1 MLKIVNISKSFEDG
15 TAQQKILDR
24 LSFAIEAGKS
34 VSIRG
39 ASGSGKSTLL
49 HLLAALDKPDEG
61 QILLGDVSNSDTNNA
76 SISDTTNN
84 ISNNTTTDIT
94 ALSESQADNY
104 RMSTI
109 GVVLERYNLIDVVS
123 VLDNIYLPARLN
135 AINGRPVDVGY
146 IDTLIETLG
155 VSKHINKLPN
165 QLSGGEQQRVAIARA
180 LAHKPKLLLADEPTG
195 NLDNKNSDIVSR
207 LLIDTCAQLNTTLV
221 LVTHSERVAKLT
233 DQQVFLSEGR
243 IVSEA
248 SSTHFDKNHTVL

>member
-15 TAQQKILDR
+15 TAQQKILDQ
-24 LSFAIEAGKS
+24 LSFVIEAGKS

-39 ASGSGKSTLL
+39 ASVSGKSTLL

-61 QILLGDVSNSDTNNA
+61 QILLGGVLR
-76 SISDTTNN
+76 SDTTNN
-84 ISNNTTTDIT
+84 ITNDITNDIT

-109 GVVLERYNLIDVVS
+109 GIVFQRYNLIDVVS

-146 IDTLIETLG
+146 IDTIIEALG

-207 LLIDTCAQLNTTLV
+207 LLIDTCAQLKTTLV

-243 IVSEA
+243 LVSEA
-248 SSTHFDKNHTVL
+248 S

>member
-15 TAQQKILDR
+15 TAQQKILDQ
-24 LSFAIEAGKS
+24 LSFVIEAGKS

-49 HLLAALDKPDEG
+49 HLLAALDKPNQG
-61 QILLGDVSNSDTNNA
+61 QILLGGVLR
-76 SISDTTNN
+76 SDTTNN
-84 ISNNTTTDIT
+84 ITNDIT
-94 ALSESQADNY
+94 AFSESQADNY
-104 RMSTI
+104 RMSKI
-109 GVVLERYNLIDVVS
+109 GIVFQRYNLIDVVS

-146 IDTLIETLG
+146 INTMIEALG

-207 LLIDTCAQLNTTLV
+207 LLIDTCAQLKTTLV

-243 IVSEA
+243 LVREVS
-248 SSTHFDKNHTVL
+248 

>member
-24 LSFAIEAGKS
+24 LSFVIKAGKS

-61 QILLGDVSNSDTNNA
+61 QILLGGLLR
-76 SISDTTNN
+76 SDTTNN
-84 ISNNTTTDIT
+84 ITNDIT

-109 GVVLERYNLIDVVS
+109 GIVFQRYNLIDVVS

-146 IDTLIETLG
+146 IDTIIEALG

-207 LLIDTCAQLNTTLV
+207 LLIDTCAQLKTTLV

-243 IVSEA
+243 LVSEA
-248 SSTHFDKNHTVL
+248 S

>member
-24 LSFAIEAGKS
+24 LSFVIEAGKS

-61 QILLGDVSNSDTNNA
+61 QILLGGA
-76 SISDTTNN
+76 LRSDTTNN
-84 ISNNTTTDIT
+84 ITNDIT

-109 GVVLERYNLIDVVS
+109 GIVFQRYNLIDVVS

-135 AINGRPVDVGY
+135 AINGRPVDIGY
-146 IDTLIETLG
+146 IDTIIEALG

-207 LLIDTCAQLNTTLV
+207 LLIDTCAQLKTTLV

-243 IVSEA
+243 LVSEA
-248 SSTHFDKNHTVL
+248 S

>member
-61 QILLGDVSNSDTNNA
+61 QILLGGVLS
-76 SISDTTNN
+76 SDTTNN
-84 ISNNTTTDIT
+84 ITNDIT

-109 GVVLERYNLIDVVS
+109 GIVFQRYNLIDVVS

-146 IDTLIETLG
+146 IDTIIDALG

-207 LLIDTCAQLNTTLV
+207 LLIDTCAQLKTTLV

-243 IVSEA
+243 LVSEA
-248 SSTHFDKNHTVL
+248 S

>member
-15 TAQQKILDR
+15 TAQKKILDR
-24 LSFAIEAGKS
+24 LSFVIEAGKS

-61 QILLGDVSNSDTNNA
+61 QILLGGVLR
-76 SISDTTNN
+76 SDTTNN
-84 ISNNTTTDIT
+84 ITNDIT

-109 GVVLERYNLIDVVS
+109 GIVFQRYNLIDVVS

-146 IDTLIETLG
+146 IDTIIEALG

-207 LLIDTCAQLNTTLV
+207 LLIDTCAQLKTTLV

-243 IVSEA
+243 LVSEA
-248 SSTHFDKNHTVL
+248 S

>member
-24 LSFAIEAGKS
+24 LSFVIEAGKS

-61 QILLGDVSNSDTNNA
+61 QILLGGVLRSDT
-76 SISDTTNN
+76 INN
-84 ISNNTTTDIT
+84 ITNDIT

-109 GVVLERYNLIDVVS
+109 GIVFQRYNLIDVVS

-135 AINGRPVDVGY
+135 AVNGRPVDVGY
-146 IDTLIETLG
+146 IDTIIEALG

-207 LLIDTCAQLNTTLV
+207 LLIDTCAQLKTTLV

-243 IVSEA
+243 LVSEA
-248 SSTHFDKNHTVL
+248 S

>member
-15 TAQQKILDR
+15 TAQQKILDQ
-24 LSFAIEAGKS
+24 LSFVIEAGKS

-61 QILLGDVSNSDTNNA
+61 QILLGGVLR
-76 SISDTTNN
+76 SDTTNN
-84 ISNNTTTDIT
+84 ITNETNDIT

-109 GVVLERYNLIDVVS
+109 GIVFQRYNLIDVVS

-146 IDTLIETLG
+146 IDTIIEALG

-207 LLIDTCAQLNTTLV
+207 LLIDTCAQLKTTLV

-243 IVSEA
+243 LVSEA
-248 SSTHFDKNHTVL
+248 S

>member
-15 TAQQKILDR
+15 AAQQKILDR

-61 QILLGDVSNSDTNNA
+61 QILLGGVLS
-76 SISDTTNN
+76 SDTTNN
-84 ISNNTTTDIT
+84 ITNDIT

-109 GVVLERYNLIDVVS
+109 GIVFQRYNLIDVVS

-135 AINGRPVDVGY
+135 AINGRPVDIGY
-146 IDTLIETLG
+146 IDTIIEALG

-207 LLIDTCAQLNTTLV
+207 LLIDTCAQLKTTLV

-243 IVSEA
+243 LVSEA
-248 SSTHFDKNHTVL
+248 S

>member
-24 LSFAIEAGKS
+24 LSFVIEAGKS

-61 QILLGDVSNSDTNNA
+61 QILLGG
-76 SISDTTNN
+76 ILRSDTTNN
-84 ISNNTTTDIT
+84 ITNDIT

-109 GVVLERYNLIDVVS
+109 GIVFQRYNLIDVVS

-146 IDTLIETLG
+146 IDTIIEGLG

-207 LLIDTCAQLNTTLV
+207 LLIDTCAQLKTTLV

-243 IVSEA
+243 LVSEA
-248 SSTHFDKNHTVL
+248 S

>member
-15 TAQQKILDR
+15 AAQQKILDR

-61 QILLGDVSNSDTNNA
+61 QILLGGVLR
-76 SISDTTNN
+76 SDTTNN
-84 ISNNTTTDIT
+84 ITNDIT

-109 GVVLERYNLIDVVS
+109 GIVFQRYNLIDVVS

-146 IDTLIETLG
+146 IDTIIEALG

-207 LLIDTCAQLNTTLV
+207 LLIDTCAQLKTTLV

-243 IVSEA
+243 LVSEA
-248 SSTHFDKNHTVL
+248 S

>member
-24 LSFAIEAGKS
+24 LSFVIEAGKS

-61 QILLGDVSNSDTNNA
+61 QILLGGVLRPDT
-76 SISDTTNN
+76 INN
-84 ISNNTTTDIT
+84 ITNDIT

-109 GVVLERYNLIDVVS
+109 GIVFQRYNLIDVVS

-146 IDTLIETLG
+146 IDTIIQALG

-207 LLIDTCAQLNTTLV
+207 LLIDTCAQLKTTLV

-243 IVSEA
+243 LVSEA
-248 SSTHFDKNHTVL
+248 S

>member
-24 LSFAIEAGKS
+24 LSFVIEAGKS

-49 HLLAALDKPDEG
+49 HLLAALDKPNEG
-61 QILLGDVSNSDTNNA
+61 QILLDEVLR
-76 SISDTTNN
+76 SDTTNN
-84 ISNNTTTDIT
+84 ITNDIT
-94 ALSESQADNY
+94 AFSESQADNY
-104 RMSTI
+104 RMSKI
-109 GVVLERYNLIDVVS
+109 GIVFQRYNLIDVVS

-135 AINGRPVDVGY
+135 AINSRPVDVGY
-146 IDTLIETLG
+146 INTMIEALG

-207 LLIDTCAQLNTTLV
+207 LLIDTCAQLKTTLV

-243 IVSEA
+243 LVREVS
-248 SSTHFDKNHTVL
+248 

>member
-24 LSFAIEAGKS
+24 LSFVIEAGKS

-61 QILLGDVSNSDTNNA
+61 QILLGGV
-76 SISDTTNN
+76 IRSDTTNN
-84 ISNNTTTDIT
+84 ITNDIT

-109 GVVLERYNLIDVVS
+109 GIVFQRYNLIDVVS

-146 IDTLIETLG
+146 IDTIIEALG

-207 LLIDTCAQLNTTLV
+207 LLIDTCAQLKTTLV

-243 IVSEA
+243 LVSEA
-248 SSTHFDKNHTVL
+248 S

>member
-61 QILLGDVSNSDTNNA
+61 QILLGGALS
-76 SISDTTNN
+76 SDTTNSITN
-84 ISNNTTTDIT
+84 DIT

-109 GVVLERYNLIDVVS
+109 GIVFQRYNLIDVVS

-135 AINGRPVDVGY
+135 AINGRPVDIGY
-146 IDTLIETLG
+146 IDTIIEALG

-207 LLIDTCAQLNTTLV
+207 LLIDTCAQLKTTLV

-243 IVSEA
+243 LVSEA
-248 SSTHFDKNHTVL
+248 S

>member
-15 TAQQKILDR
+15 TAQQKILDQ
-24 LSFAIEAGKS
+24 LSFVIEAGES

-61 QILLGDVSNSDTNNA
+61 QILLGGVLR
-76 SISDTTNN
+76 SDTTNN
-84 ISNNTTTDIT
+84 ITNDIT

-109 GVVLERYNLIDVVS
+109 GIVFQRYNLIDVVS

-146 IDTLIETLG
+146 IDTIIEALG

-207 LLIDTCAQLNTTLV
+207 LLIDTCAQLKTTLV
-221 LVTHSERVAKLT
+221 LVTHSEKVAKLT

-243 IVSEA
+243 LVSEA
-248 SSTHFDKNHTVL
+248 S

>member
-15 TAQQKILDR
+15 TAQQKILDQ
-24 LSFAIEAGKS
+24 LSFVIEAGKS

-61 QILLGDVSNSDTNNA
+61 QILLGGVLR
-76 SISDTTNN
+76 SDTTNN
-84 ISNNTTTDIT
+84 ITNDITNDIT

-109 GVVLERYNLIDVVS
+109 GIVFQRYNLIDVVS

-146 IDTLIETLG
+146 IDTIIEALG

-207 LLIDTCAQLNTTLV
+207 LLIDTCAQLKTTLV
-221 LVTHSERVAKLT
+221 LVTHSEKVAKLT

-243 IVSEA
+243 LVSEA
-248 SSTHFDKNHTVL
+248 S

>member
-1 MLKIVNISKSFEDG
+1 VF
-15 TAQQKILDR
+15 
-24 LSFAIEAGKS
+24 EAGKS

-61 QILLGDVSNSDTNNA
+61 QILLGGVLR
-76 SISDTTNN
+76 SDTTNN
-84 ISNNTTTDIT
+84 ITNDIT

-109 GVVLERYNLIDVVS
+109 GIVFQRYNLIDVVS

-146 IDTLIETLG
+146 IDTIIEALG

-207 LLIDTCAQLNTTLV
+207 LLIDTCAQLKTTLV

-243 IVSEA
+243 LVSEA
-248 SSTHFDKNHTVL
+248 S

>member
-24 LSFAIEAGKS
+24 LSFAIEVGES

-61 QILLGDVSNSDTNNA
+61 QILLSGVLS
-76 SISDTTNN
+76 SDTTNN
-84 ISNNTTTDIT
+84 ITNDIT

-109 GVVLERYNLIDVVS
+109 GIVFQRYNLIDVVS

-135 AINGRPVDVGY
+135 AINGHPVDVGY
-146 IDTLIETLG
+146 IDTIIEALG

-207 LLIDTCAQLNTTLV
+207 LLIDTCAQLKTTLV

-243 IVSEA
+243 LVSEA
-248 SSTHFDKNHTVL
+248 S

>member
-15 TAQQKILDR
+15 TAQQKILDQ
-24 LSFAIEAGKS
+24 LSFVIEAGKS

-61 QILLGDVSNSDTNNA
+61 QILLGGVLR
-76 SISDTTNN
+76 SDTTNN
-84 ISNNTTTDIT
+84 ITNDIT

-109 GVVLERYNLIDVVS
+109 GIVFQRYNLIDVVS

-146 IDTLIETLG
+146 IDTIIEALG

-180 LAHKPKLLLADEPTG
+180 LAHKPTLLLADEPTG

-207 LLIDTCAQLNTTLV
+207 LLIDTCAQLKTTLV

-243 IVSEA
+243 LVSEA
-248 SSTHFDKNHTVL
+248 S

>member
-24 LSFAIEAGKS
+24 LSFAIEVGES

-61 QILLGDVSNSDTNNA
+61 QILLSGELS
-76 SISDTTNN
+76 SDTTNN
-84 ISNNTTTDIT
+84 ITNDIT

-109 GVVLERYNLIDVVS
+109 GIVFQRYNLIDVVS

-146 IDTLIETLG
+146 IDNIIEALG

-207 LLIDTCAQLNTTLV
+207 LLIDTCAQLKTTLV

-243 IVSEA
+243 LVSEA
-248 SSTHFDKNHTVL
+248 S

>member
-24 LSFAIEAGKS
+24 LSFVIEAGKS

-61 QILLGDVSNSDTNNA
+61 QILLGGELR
-76 SISDTTNN
+76 SDTTNN
-84 ISNNTTTDIT
+84 ITNDIT

-109 GVVLERYNLIDVVS
+109 GIVFQRYNLIDVVS

-146 IDTLIETLG
+146 IDTIIEALG

-195 NLDNKNSDIVSR
+195 NLDNKNSDLVSR
-207 LLIDTCAQLNTTLV
+207 LLIDTCAQLKTTLV

-243 IVSEA
+243 LVSEA
-248 SSTHFDKNHTVL
+248 S

>member
-15 TAQQKILDR
+15 TAQQKILDQ
-24 LSFAIEAGKS
+24 LSFVIEAGKS

-49 HLLAALDKPDEG
+49 HLMAALDKPDEG
-61 QILLGDVSNSDTNNA
+61 QILLGGVLR
-76 SISDTTNN
+76 SDTTNN
-84 ISNNTTTDIT
+84 ITNDIT

-109 GVVLERYNLIDVVS
+109 GIVFQRYNLIDVVS

-146 IDTLIETLG
+146 IDTIIEALG

-207 LLIDTCAQLNTTLV
+207 LLIDTCAQLKTTLV

-243 IVSEA
+243 LVSEA
-248 SSTHFDKNHTVL
+248 S

>member
-24 LSFAIEAGKS
+24 LSFVIEAGKS

-61 QILLGDVSNSDTNNA
+61 QILLGGVLR
-76 SISDTTNN
+76 SDTTNN
-84 ISNNTTTDIT
+84 ITNDIT

-109 GVVLERYNLIDVVS
+109 GIVFQRYNLIDVVS

-146 IDTLIETLG
+146 IETIIEALG

-207 LLIDTCAQLNTTLV
+207 LLIDTCAQLKTTLV

-243 IVSEA
+243 LVSEA
-248 SSTHFDKNHTVL
+248 S

>member
-24 LSFAIEAGKS
+24 LSFVIEAGKS

-61 QILLGDVSNSDTNNA
+61 QILLGGVLR
-76 SISDTTNN
+76 SDTTNN
-84 ISNNTTTDIT
+84 INNDIT
-94 ALSESQADNY
+94 ALSESQADTY

-109 GVVLERYNLIDVVS
+109 GIVFQRYNLIDVVS

-146 IDTLIETLG
+146 IDTIIEVLG

-207 LLIDTCAQLNTTLV
+207 LLIDTCAQLKTTLV

-243 IVSEA
+243 LVSEA
-248 SSTHFDKNHTVL
+248 S

>member
-15 TAQQKILDR
+15 TAQQKILDQ
-24 LSFAIEAGKS
+24 LSFVIEAGKS

-49 HLLAALDKPDEG
+49 HLLAALDKPNEG
-61 QILLGDVSNSDTNNA
+61 QILLGG
-76 SISDTTNN
+76 ILRSDTTNN
-84 ISNNTTTDIT
+84 ITNDIT
-94 ALSESQADNY
+94 AFSESQADNY
-104 RMSTI
+104 RMSKI
-109 GVVLERYNLIDVVS
+109 GIVFQRYNLIDVVS

-146 IDTLIETLG
+146 IDTIIEALG

-207 LLIDTCAQLNTTLV
+207 LLIDTCAQLKTTLV
-221 LVTHSERVAKLT
+221 LVTHSESVAKLT

-243 IVSEA
+243 LVSEA
-248 SSTHFDKNHTVL
+248 S

>member
-61 QILLGDVSNSDTNNA
+61 QILLSGELS
-76 SISDTTNN
+76 SDTTNN
-84 ISNNTTTDIT
+84 ITNDIT

-109 GVVLERYNLIDVVS
+109 GIVFQRYNLIDVVS

-146 IDTLIETLG
+146 IDTIIEALG

-207 LLIDTCAQLNTTLV
+207 LLIDTCAQLKTTLV

-243 IVSEA
+243 LVSEA
-248 SSTHFDKNHTVL
+248 S

>member
-15 TAQQKILDR
+15 MAQQKILDR
-24 LSFAIEAGKS
+24 LSFVIEAGKS

-61 QILLGDVSNSDTNNA
+61 QILLGGVLR
-76 SISDTTNN
+76 SDTTNN
-84 ISNNTTTDIT
+84 ITNDIT

-109 GVVLERYNLIDVVS
+109 GIVFQRYNLIDVVS

-135 AINGRPVDVGY
+135 AIKGRPVDVGY
-146 IDTLIETLG
+146 IDTIIEGLG

-207 LLIDTCAQLNTTLV
+207 LLIDTCAQLKTTLV

-243 IVSEA
+243 LVSEA
-248 SSTHFDKNHTVL
+248 S

>member
-15 TAQQKILDR
+15 TAQQKILDQ
-24 LSFAIEAGKS
+24 LSFVIEAGKS

-49 HLLAALDKPDEG
+49 HLMAALDKPDEG
-61 QILLGDVSNSDTNNA
+61 QILLGGVLR
-76 SISDTTNN
+76 SDTTNN
-84 ISNNTTTDIT
+84 ITNDIT

-109 GVVLERYNLIDVVS
+109 GIVFQRYNLIDVVS

-146 IDTLIETLG
+146 IDTIIEALG

-195 NLDNKNSDIVSR
+195 NLDNKNSVIVSR
-207 LLIDTCAQLNTTLV
+207 LLIDTCAQLKTTLV
-221 LVTHSERVAKLT
+221 LVTHSEKVAKLT

-243 IVSEA
+243 LVSEA
-248 SSTHFDKNHTVL
+248 S

>member
-1 MLKIVNISKSFEDG
+1 MLQIVNISKSFEDG

-61 QILLGDVSNSDTNNA
+61 QILLGGVLSSDTNSA

-84 ISNNTTTDIT
+84 ISNDITTDIT

-109 GVVLERYNLIDVVS
+109 GIVFQRYNLIDVVS

-146 IDTLIETLG
+146 IDTLIEALG

-243 IVSEA
+243 LVSEA
-248 SSTHFDKNHTVL
+248 S

>member
-15 TAQQKILDR
+15 AAQQKILDR

-61 QILLGDVSNSDTNNA
+61 QILLSGELS
-76 SISDTTNN
+76 SDTTNN
-84 ISNNTTTDIT
+84 ITNDIT

-109 GVVLERYNLIDVVS
+109 GIVFQQYNLIDVVS

-146 IDTLIETLG
+146 IDTIIEALG

-207 LLIDTCAQLNTTLV
+207 LLIDTCAQLKTTLV

-243 IVSEA
+243 LVSEA
-248 SSTHFDKNHTVL
+248 S

>member
-1 MLKIVNISKSFEDG
+1 MLQIVNISKSFEDG
-15 TAQQKILDR
+15 TTQQKILDR

-61 QILLGDVSNSDTNNA
+61 KILLSEESQLDANNMSTNSVSQDLGTN
-76 SISDTTNN
+76 
-84 ISNNTTTDIT
+84 IT
-94 ALSESQADNY
+94 ALSESQADSY
-104 RMSTI
+104 RMSTVGI
-109 GVVLERYNLIDVVS
+109 VFQKYNLIDVIS

-135 AINGRPVDVGY
+135 AINGRPVDANY
-146 IDTLIETLG
+146 INSLIEALG
-155 VSKHINKLPN
+155 VSKHVNKLPN

-180 LAHKPKLLLADEPTG
+180 LAHKPRLLLADEPTG

-207 LLIDTCAQLNTTLV
+207 LLIDTCAQLKTTLV
-221 LVTHSERVAKLT
+221 LVTHSEKVAKLT

-243 IVSEA
+243 LVHEA
-248 SSTHFDKNHTVL
+248 S

>member
-15 TAQQKILDR
+15 TAQQKILDQ
-24 LSFAIEAGKS
+24 LSFVIEAGKS

-61 QILLGDVSNSDTNNA
+61 QILLGGVLR
-76 SISDTTNN
+76 SDTTNN
-84 ISNNTTTDIT
+84 ITNDIT

-109 GVVLERYNLIDVVS
+109 GIVFQRYNLIDVVS

-146 IDTLIETLG
+146 IDTIIDALG

-207 LLIDTCAQLNTTLV
+207 LLIDTCAQLKTTLV

-243 IVSEA
+243 LVSEA
-248 SSTHFDKNHTVL
+248 S

>member
-1 MLKIVNISKSFEDG
+1 MLQIVNISKSFEDG

-109 GVVLERYNLIDVVS
+109 GVVFQRYNLIDVVS

-165 QLSGGEQQRVAIARA
+165 QLSGGEQQRVAICPLYTSDA
-180 LAHKPKLLLADEPTG
+180 ADE
-195 NLDNKNSDIVSR
+195 
-207 LLIDTCAQLNTTLV
+207 
-221 LVTHSERVAKLT
+221 
-233 DQQVFLSEGR
+233 
-243 IVSEA
+243 
-248 SSTHFDKNHTVL
+248 

>member
-15 TAQQKILDR
+15 AVQQKILDR

-61 QILLGDVSNSDTNNA
+61 QILLGGVLS
-76 SISDTTNN
+76 SDTTNN
-84 ISNNTTTDIT
+84 ITNDIT

-109 GVVLERYNLIDVVS
+109 GIVFQRYNLIDVVS

-135 AINGRPVDVGY
+135 AINGRPVDIGY
-146 IDTLIETLG
+146 IDTIIEALG

-207 LLIDTCAQLNTTLV
+207 LLIDTCAQLKTTLV

-243 IVSEA
+243 LVSEA
-248 SSTHFDKNHTVL
+248 S

>member
-24 LSFAIEAGKS
+24 LSFVIEAGKS

-61 QILLGDVSNSDTNNA
+61 QILLGGVLRSDT
-76 SISDTTNN
+76 INN
-84 ISNNTTTDIT
+84 ITNDIT

-109 GVVLERYNLIDVVS
+109 GIVFQRYNLIDVVS

-146 IDTLIETLG
+146 IDTIIEALG

-207 LLIDTCAQLNTTLV
+207 LLIDTCAQLKTTLV

-243 IVSEA
+243 LVSEA
-248 SSTHFDKNHTVL
+248 S